1 MSVIAITGR
10 LPEISIAEL
19 EALYGARALQ
29 RLGDHVLVDA
39 PVDFSRLGGTVKLAT
54 HIATVDTT
62 NPQKAFDYCRKALPV
77 YVESFPEGKIK
88 LGVSLYGVS
97 MPLHKQNA
105 NVLSLKKA
113 IKRIG
118 RSVRAVP
125 NTEPALSSAQ
135 TFHNALTSG
144 VGLELVFVAHNKKTY
159 IGHVTHVQDID
170 SYTLR
175 DRGRPKRD
183 PFVGMLPPKLA
194 QTIINL
200 AIGTSHSEDGASQST
215 TSVPAAK
222 DSADRRQ
229 SGQPNATAEPQAPRK
244 VLSEAV
250 GSGVLTVSAHIN
262 ASHIVLDPFCG
273 TGVILQEAALMGYG
287 VYGTD
292 VSEKMVRF
300 SRDNLNWALETFG
313 LHVERQLEIADA
325 TTHTWRQPISAVA
338 CEGFLGQPLGG
349 QHPSPE
355 RLSEIIHECNG
366 IMRDFLKNIHNQLQ
380 PGTRL
385 CIAAPA
391 WFVDETYHHLPV
403 LEEFS
408 SLGYD
413 RVQSKHVDTT
423 QLIYSREDQI
433 THRELLVLQCE

>member
-19 EALYGARALQ
+19 EALYGTRALQ

-200 AIGTSHSEDGASQST
+200 ATGTSHSEVGASLGTSQST
-215 TSVPAAK
+215 TSVPTAK
-222 DSADRRQ
+222 DSA
-229 SGQPNATAEPQAPRK
+229 E
-244 VLSEAV
+244 V
-250 GSGVLTVSAHIN
+250 GSGVLTASAHTN
-262 ASHIVLDPFCG
+262 ASQIVLDPFCG
-273 TGVILQEAALMGYG
+273 TGVILQEAALMGYS

-325 TTHTWRQPISAVA
+325 TDHIWRQPISAVA

-355 RLSEIIHECNG
+355 RLSEIIHECNS

-403 LEEFS
+403 LEEFT

-413 RVQSKHVDTT
+413 RVQFKHVDTT

-433 THRELLVLQCE
+433 THRELLVLITI